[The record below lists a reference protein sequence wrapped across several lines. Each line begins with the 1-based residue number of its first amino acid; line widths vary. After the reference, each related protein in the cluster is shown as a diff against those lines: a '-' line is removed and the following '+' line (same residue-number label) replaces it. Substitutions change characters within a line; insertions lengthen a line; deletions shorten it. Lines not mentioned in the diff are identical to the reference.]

1 MYNWKTLISRK
12 IFDSYPWFLRL
23 SSISQL
29 CSTILDWYCNLPLCT
44 FHFGK
49 PNFQHTS
56 FCICEQFSIQYV
68 FYHQKKKKK
77 EKKKEIY
84 LLLHSNWHFHPCL
97 TANSQVVTIIED
109 IKFRSSTQVDF
120 AIQILRG
127 PSKTSNWVWWNNW
140 TRFLTWNANSEGA
153 FNSKATSK
161 PDLTSA
167 NPILSD
173 HLQVGGSS
181 KASDH

>member
-1 MYNWKTLISRK
+1 MYISFWNTKLSAYLLLYLWK
-12 IFDSYPWFLRL
+12 IFNIR
-23 SSISQL
+23 
-29 CSTILDWYCNLPLCT
+29 
-44 FHFGK
+44 
-49 PNFQHTS
+49 
-56 FCICEQFSIQYV
+56 
-68 FYHQKKKKK
+68 FYHPKKKR
-77 EKKKEIY
+77 KKEIY

-127 PSKTSNWVWWNNW
+127 PTKTSNWVWWNYW
-140 TRFLTWNANSEGA
+140 TRFLTWNATPEGA
-153 FNSKATSK
+153 FISKATSK
-161 PDLTSA
+161 IDLTSA

-181 KASDH
+181 KASNHKSLVGLWDVANAQNQGCQ